1 MLFIMDSKEDF
12 THLRASPRQ
21 RVLKA
26 AKIIFDNWAALD
38 CQVRDVSETG
48 AQIKVANAAS
58 IPHRFKLLMVAE
70 HTIRP
75 VQVAWKHD
83 NTMGVA
89 FLGAAEKAPMRKF
102 VPPNF

>member
-1 MLFIMDSKEDF
+1 MDSKEDF
-12 THLRASPRQ
+12 AHLRASPRQ

-26 AKIIFDNWAALD
+26 AKIVFDDWAAFD

-48 AQIKVANAAS
+48 AQIKVASAS
-58 IPHRFKLLMVAE
+58 IVPHRFRLLMVAE

-75 VQVAWKHD
+75 VQVAWKLD
-83 NTMGVA
+83 NFVGVS
-89 FLGAAEKAPMRKF
+89 FLGPAEKAPMRKY